1 MAMPIIFPPIALAW
15 YQDHYES
22 LYQLIHRQVD
32 CSALTQDILQDL
44 YLKLSKIPDVSAV
57 NNPKNYLMQIA
68 CRLVIDNKR
77 LKVNQVET
85 GQEETLA
92 KVVCP
97 TAKPENTVIN
107 TNLIANV
114 KAALEKLP
122 EDKRDLIWL
131 SAVEGWSYPKIANH
145 KGRSL
150 SWVEKSIAQAMELL
164 SEFKRQSH
172 ETEQ

>member
-1 MAMPIIFPPIALAW
+1 MAVPIISPPITLTW
-15 YQDHYES
+15 YEDHYKS
-22 LYQLIHRQVD
+22 LYQLIHRQVE
-32 CSALTQDILQDL
+32 CVALTQDILQDL

-77 LKVNQVET
+77 LKVSQVET
-85 GQEETLA
+85 GQDETLA
-92 KVVCP
+92 GVVCP
-97 TAKPENTVIN
+97 IARPEHTAIN

-114 KAALEKLP
+114 KAALAKLP

-131 SAVEGWSYPKIANH
+131 SAIEGWSYPKIASH

-150 SWVEKSIAQAMELL
+150 SWVEKSIAQAMVLL

-172 ETEQ
+172 EAEE

>member
-1 MAMPIIFPPIALAW
+1 MPIIFPPQALTW
-15 YQDHYES
+15 YEEHYQS

-32 CSALTQDILQDL
+32 CAALTQDILQDL

-77 LKVNQVET
+77 LKTNQVET

-92 KVVCP
+92 SVVCP
-97 TAKPENTVIN
+97 IAKPETTAIN
-107 TNLIANV
+107 SNLIANV
-114 KAALEKLP
+114 TAALNKLP

-131 SAVEGWSYPKIANH
+131 SAVEGWSYSKIASH

-150 SWVEKSIAQAMELL
+150 SWVEKSIAQAMVLL
-164 SEFKRQSH
+164 TEFKRQSH